1 MTDKSGK
8 KRESMVT
15 SVSCRMSC
23 QKMAQTRVYQRVKSE
38 SCHSLLLPLSSLD
51 LSATMPSVLLDPG
64 MRSIYT
70 DDQLANVAQYMNMK
84 GHRKSTR

>member
-1 MTDKSGK
+1 
-8 KRESMVT
+8 
-15 SVSCRMSC
+15 
-23 QKMAQTRVYQRVKSE
+23 
-38 SCHSLLLPLSSLD
+38 
-51 LSATMPSVLLDPG
+51 MPSVLLDPG